1 MSSKG
6 FCKLAAV
13 VFALVAVA
21 HALRMATDVPIHI
34 GTTFIPAWASWLGF
48 IVTGALSFQ
57 GFRSSKS

>member
-1 MSSKG
+1 MSSKA

-13 VFALVAVA
+13 VFAIVALM
-21 HALRMATDVPIHI
+21 HAWRMATDVPIHI
-34 GTTFIPAWASWLGF
+34 GTMFIPTWASWLGF